1 MTTNPRVRVLATL
14 AVILSCALLA
24 PAGPAF
30 AQGVTTGSISGSV
43 TDSQQLSV
51 PGATVVAVHEPS
63 GTKYEAVT
71 RGDGAF
77 DIPGVRVGGPY
88 SVTVSLAG
96 FQSQTVKNVNVSL
109 GVAADVNLSLQPASM
124 TEEVTVTAQS
134 DAVFSSNR
142 TGAATS
148 VDREALATLPT
159 ISDRLDNFTRLTP
172 QFSGGP
178 FGGSF
183 MGGDNRSNN
192 ITVDGSYFNNS
203 FGLAGSPGDRTG
215 VAPISM
221 AAVEQV
227 QVNIAPYDVRQ
238 GNFTG
243 AGVNTVTRS
252 GTNDFRGSLYH
263 WWRDNDLVG
272 TKAKDLAFNPGTFEF
287 KKWGGWVSGP
297 VLRNK
302 MFFFLSAEDE
312 QLEQPG
318 TTFRANLGGEPAA
331 GGVTRVLGS
340 DLEALSTFLQSSFQ
354 FDPGDFQDYPFET
367 PARRYLAKV
376 DYNFSDSNKVVLRYT
391 QLDSETDQLVSN
403 SSSLGFG
410 TRRGNTTGLN
420 FSGSNYTI
428 LENIRSVIGE
438 WNSIIGSNS
447 SNTLIVGYTH
457 QDESRGSLDTLFP
470 FVDILEQ
477 GTVYTSFGSEP
488 FTPNNELRYNTFQIQ
503 DSFTHHRGSHALTVG
518 ASAQRYES
526 ENVFFPGSQS
536 VYTYNSLA
544 DFNTDARGFLANPSR
559 TTSPVTLRRFQV
571 RWMNIPGLDKPVQPL
586 EVWYSGIYGQDEW
599 RVNKKLKVIAGIR
612 LDWAKFGDTG
622 FDNPVADAMTFR
634 DETGS
639 PVQYDTAK
647 LPDASILWSPRVGFN
662 LDVDGARNTQIRGG
676 TGIFTGPPAY
686 VWISNQIGNTG
697 VLTGFEELNNTTARP
712 FNPDPDRYK
721 PATVTGAP
729 ASSFE
734 LSITDPGFKFPQ
746 VWRTN
751 FAVDQRLP
759 WGVTGTAEFIYNK
772 DVNGISYINAN
783 LAPANAAFAGADTR
797 PRWTTS
803 NRINASVANAV
814 VLKNQS
820 VGKVWNFSAS
830 LEKTVKSGF
839 LKTAYSYGEAKNQV
853 DPGSIAFGSWNG
865 NQHSGDPNNPAIGFS
880 NGSPGHRFFLA
891 GAYTLNWLKFG
902 GTTLGFFTEGITT
915 GNLSY
920 TYSGDLN
927 GDGGTSN
934 DLIYIPR
941 DTSEMNFQPFTQ
953 GGRTFTAA
961 DQAAAWE
968 AYIQQDSYLRAHR
981 GEYAERGAA
990 FRPMAWRT
998 DISLNQDLFK
1008 SIGGKRHGLS
1018 FRADILNFF
1027 NLLNSKWGVGQRYTS
1042 GVTVNAQPLIVPT
1055 AAQGGP
1061 ADAQGRAQY
1070 RLRVVNNELLSKSFE
1085 QTADLVDVYRVQ
1097 FQIRYTFN

>member
-1 MTTNPRVRVLATL
+1 MRSIPKTGAFRIL
-14 AVILSCALLA
+14 AVIASLGLLS
-24 PAGPAF
+24 AGAAF
-30 AQGVTTGSISGSV
+30 AQGVTTGSIVGTV
-43 TDSQQLSV
+43 TDPQQLSV

-71 RGDGAF
+71 RGDGSY

-96 FQSQTVKNVNVSL
+96 FQSSSVKNVMVSL
-109 GVAADVNLSLQPASM
+109 GVAADVNLALQAASM

-148 VDREALATLPT
+148 VDRDTLATLPT

-172 QFSGGP
+172 QYTGGP
-178 FGGSF
+178 FGGAF

-238 GNFTG
+238 GNFVG

-272 TKAKDLAFNPGTFEF
+272 TQAKDIAFNPGLFDF
-287 KKWGGWVSGP
+287 KKWGGWISGP
-297 VLRNK
+297 VVRNK

-312 QLEQPG
+312 ELGQPG
-318 TTFRANLGGEPAA
+318 TTFLANAGGEAPV
-331 GGVTRVLGS
+331 GNVTRVLES
-340 DLEALSTFLQSSFQ
+340 DLTALSSFLDSSFQ
-354 FDPGDFQDYPFET
+354 YQTGAFEDYPFAT
-367 PARRYLAKV
+367 PARRYLAKL
-376 DYNFSDSNKVVLRYT
+376 DYNFNDRNKVVLRYNH
-391 QLDSETDQLVSN
+391 LDSETDQLVSN

-410 TRRGNTTGLN
+410 TRRTNNTGLN
-420 FSGSNYTI
+420 FEGSNYTI
-428 LENIRSVIGE
+428 LENIRSIIGE
-438 WNSIIGSNS
+438 WNSILGANS

-457 QDESRGSLDTLFP
+457 QDESRGALDTLFP

-488 FTPNNELRYNTFQIQ
+488 FTPNNELRYNTFQLQ
-503 DSFTHHRGSHALTVG
+503 NSFTHHRGSHAFTAG
-518 ASAQRYES
+518 ASIQRYES

-544 DFNTDARGFLANPSR
+544 DFYTDARDFLANPNR

-586 EVWYSGIYGQDEW
+586 EVWYSGVYAQDEW
-599 RVNKKLKVIAGIR
+599 RVNKKLRVIAGLR
-612 LDWAKFGDTG
+612 LDWARFGDTG
-622 FDNPVADAMTFR
+622 FDNTVADAMTFR
-634 DETGS
+634 DENGS
-639 PVQYDTAK
+639 PVQYDTGK

-662 LDVDGARNTQIRGG
+662 LDVDGERNTQIRGG

-697 VLTGFEELNNTTARP
+697 VLTGFEQLDNTRARP
-712 FNPDPDRYK
+712 FSPDPDRYK

-734 LSITDPGFKFPQ
+734 LSITDPDFKFPQ

-759 WGVTGTAEFIYNK
+759 WGLTGTAELIFNK
-772 DVNGISYINAN
+772 DVNGIYYINAN
-783 LAPANAAFAGADTR
+783 LAPANTSFNGPDAR

-820 VGKVWNFSAS
+820 VGQALNISGS
-830 LEKTVKSGF
+830 LEKHFKAGF
-839 LKTAYSYGEAKNQV
+839 LKAAYSYGEAKNTV

-865 NQHSGDPNNPAIGFS
+865 NQHAGDPNNPAKGFS
-880 NGSPGHRFFLA
+880 AGSPGHRFFVA
-891 GAYTLNWLKFG
+891 GSYTAEWLKFG
-902 GTTLGFFTEGITT
+902 ATTLGFFTEGITG

-941 DTSEMNFQPFTQ
+941 DPSEMNFQTFTQ
-953 GGRTFTAA
+953 GGRTFTSAE
-961 DQAAAWE
+961 QAAAWE
-968 AYIQQDSYLRAHR
+968 AYIQQDDYLSAN
-981 GEYAERGAA
+981 RGAYA
-990 FRPMAWRT
+990 TRNALLLPMVWRT
-998 DISLNQDLFK
+998 DISIAQDLFK
-1008 SIGGKRHGLS
+1008 NIGGKRHELT

-1027 NLLNSKWGVGQRYTS
+1027 NLLNSDWGVGQRFIS
-1042 GVTVNAQPLIVPT
+1042 GNAPNAQPLIVPT
-1055 AAQGGP
+1055 AAQGGA

-1070 RLRVVNNELLSKSFE
+1070 RLRVVNNELLSKSLE
-1085 QTADLVDVYRVQ
+1085 QTAGIGDVYRVQ
-1097 FQIRYTFN
+1097 FQLRYSFN